1 MEIVSAICLIII
13 MIIALIQRIT
23 NMNIFELAS
32 IMCDEVKETKINNIK
47 EDSYLDYTKFYG
59 TESLKDEE
67 FMKKMKII
75 YSQIM
80 KDKEED
86 IKQIAE
92 LAGCTYTECIFKIRY
107 LKQIKKIPEDYF
119 VDEINGLVNR
129 CSPEDQQLLKKYR
142 PYIYRSQLQIPDI
155 VARIPHIPG
164 KTKEEMQQQVLND
177 LIYLDDK
184 DLIDGIILN
193 KVDGVITYY
202 NKYDKKKKD
211 KITVNCQNCGAL
223 NEVNRGGKTWCSY
236 CGSIVEDKSLDSK
249 ENSDK

>member
-1 MEIVSAICLIII
+1 MGIISTVCLIII
-13 MIIALIQRIT
+13 IVIASIQQIT
-23 NMNIFELAS
+23 NMSIFELVS
-32 IMCDEVKETKINNIK
+32 IICDEVEGKKMSKVKE
-47 EDSYLDYTKFYG
+47 ESYMDYTQFYG
-59 TESLKDEE
+59 KESSKDKE

-75 YSQIM
+75 YSQII

-86 IKQIAE
+86 INKIAE
-92 LAGCTYTECIFKIRY
+92 LAGCTYTECILKIRY

-119 VDEINGLVNR
+119 IDEVNGLVNH
-129 CSPEDQQLLKKYR
+129 CSPKDQQLLKKYR

-155 VARIPHIPG
+155 VARIPLIPG

-184 DLIDGIILN
+184 DLIDGVIIN
-193 KVDGVITYY
+193 KVDGTITYY
-202 NKYDKKKKD
+202 TRYDKNKKD
-211 KITVNCQNCGAL
+211 KITVNCQNCGAP

-249 ENSDK
+249 EKK